1 MGAKI
6 TFLIYKHSFCAK
18 FYTGKDV
25 ASRVSTKK
33 SIFLLPNPTPL
44 KQLLSF
50 VHKEFM
56 HIWRDKRTILV
67 VIGLPIMQ
75 MILFGF
81 AISTEIRNVRY
92 GVFNP
97 KKDEISLKIEEHFR
111 CNNYFTYIEDITDPN
126 HYTDYFKRNKVDM
139 ILVFEDNFE
148 YKLTHQGEA
157 HIQILSDGIDPSSS
171 TAIAN
176 YANQIIQK
184 FQKENAKQA
193 PNGHFII
200 PQIKLLY
207 NPQMKSAFNFVP
219 GVMGLV
225 LTIICAMMTA
235 VSIVREK
242 ERGSLE
248 VLLVS
253 PIKPIYIIIAKMLP
267 YLVISTIIMFLII
280 LLSFFMLGVP
290 MAGSYF
296 TFCLISLVF
305 VIATLALGLL
315 ISTLVENQVIA
326 MLISGMGLMMPTAL
340 LSGMIFPVDNM
351 PWLLRVISSI
361 IPARW
366 FIAAVRKV
374 MIEGLEFV
382 FIYKEFII
390 LCFMTVVLLIIS
402 LKKFKIRLE

>member
-1 MGAKI
+1 MKQFL
-6 TFLIYKHSFCAK
+6 TF
-18 FYTGKDV
+18 V
-25 ASRVSTKK
+25 
-33 SIFLLPNPTPL
+33 N
-44 KQLLSF
+44 
-50 VHKEFM
+50 KEFM

-81 AISTEIRNVRY
+81 AISTEVRNIRF

-97 KKDEISLKIEEHFR
+97 SKDAITLKLEEHFR
-111 CNNYFTYIEDITDPN
+111 NNPYFTYIEDVTDPN
-126 HYTDYFKRNKVDM
+126 HYVDYFKQDRVDM
-139 ILVFEDNFE
+139 ILVFENNFE
-148 YKLTHQGEA
+148 YKLTHQGKA
-157 HIQILSDGIDPSSS
+157 HIQVLTDGIDPNSS

-184 FQKENAKQA
+184 FQQENIIQA
-193 PNGHFII
+193 PAGNIII
-200 PQIKLLY
+200 PQIRLLY

-242 ERGSLE
+242 ERGSME

-253 PIKPIYIIIAKMLP
+253 PIKPIYIMISKMLP
-267 YLVISTIIMFLII
+267 YLVISVFIMLLII
-280 LLSFFMLGVP
+280 LLSVFMLGVP

-296 TFCLISLVF
+296 TFSLVSLVF
-305 VIATLALGLL
+305 VIAMLALGLL

-326 MLISGMGLMMPTAL
+326 LLISGMGLMMPTAL
-340 LSGMIFPVDNM
+340 LTGMIFPIDNM
-351 PWLLRVISSI
+351 PWLLRTISTLL
-361 IPARW
+361 PARW
-366 FIAAVRKV
+366 FIAAIRKV
-374 MIEGLEFV
+374 MIEGLDFMY
-382 FIYKEFII
+382 IYKEFII
-390 LCFMTVVLLIIS
+390 LCLMTLALLMIS

>member
-1 MGAKI
+1 MVETRRIICRDAAC
-6 TFLIYKHSFCAK
+6 H
-18 FYTGKDV
+18 
-25 ASRVSTKK
+25 VSTEKYLFSPPN
-33 SIFLLPNPTPL
+33 SIRL

-50 VHKEFM
+50 VNKEFM
-56 HIWRDKRTILV
+56 HIWRDKRTLLV

-75 MILFGF
+75 MVLFGF
-81 AISTEIRNVRY
+81 AISTEIRNVRF

-97 KKDEISLKIEEHFR
+97 KKDEVSIKIEEHFR
-111 CNNYFTYIEDITDPN
+111 NNRYFTYIEEITDPN
-126 HYTDYFKRNKVDM
+126 YYADYFKKDKVDV
-139 ILVFEDNFE
+139 ILVFENNFE

-157 HIQILSDGIDPSSS
+157 HIQILTDGIDPNSS
-171 TAIAN
+171 TLIAN
-176 YANQIIQK
+176 YARQIIQK
-184 FQKENAKQA
+184 YQQDNAIQA
-193 PNGHFII
+193 PNGNIII
-200 PQIKLLY
+200 PQVKLLY

-242 ERGSLE
+242 ERGSIE

-267 YLVISTIIMFLII
+267 YLVISAVIMLLII
-280 LLSFFMLGVP
+280 LLSIFMLGVP
-290 MAGSYF
+290 MAGSYV
-296 TFCLISLVF
+296 TFCLVSLVF

-315 ISTLVENQVIA
+315 ISTMVENQVIA

-351 PWLLRVISSI
+351 PWLLRVISTI

-366 FIAAVRKV
+366 FISAVRKV
-374 MIEGLEFV
+374 MIEGLDFV

-390 LCFMTVVLLIIS
+390 LCFMTLVLLFIS

>member
-1 MGAKI
+1 MDI
-6 TFLIYKHSFCAK
+6 FFP
-18 FYTGKDV
+18 
-25 ASRVSTKK
+25 
-33 SIFLLPNPTPL
+33 IFLLQNLLHL

-50 VHKEFM
+50 VNKEFM
-56 HIWRDKRTILV
+56 HIWRDKRTILI

-81 AISTEIRNVRY
+81 AISTEIRNVRF

-97 KKDEISLKIEEHFR
+97 KRDEVSLKLVEHFK
-111 CNNYFTYIEDITDPN
+111 NNHYFTYIQDITEPN
-126 HYTDYFKRNKVDM
+126 HYVDYFKQDKVDM

-148 YKLTHQGEA
+148 YKLTHQNEA
-157 HIQILSDGIDPSSS
+157 HINILTDGIDPNSS

-176 YANQIIQK
+176 YARQIIQK
-184 FQKENAKQA
+184 FQQENTMQA
-193 PNGHFII
+193 PNGNIVV

-242 ERGSLE
+242 ERGSIE
-248 VLLVS
+248 VLLIS
-253 PIKPIYIIIAKMLP
+253 PIKPIYIMIAKMLP
-267 YLVISTIIMFLII
+267 YLVISAVIMLLII
-280 LLSFFMLGVP
+280 LLSIFMLQVP

-296 TFCLISLVF
+296 TFCLVSFVF
-305 VIATLALGLL
+305 VIAMLSLGLL
-315 ISTLVENQVIA
+315 ISTMVENQVIA

-340 LSGMIFPVDNM
+340 LSGMIFPTDNM
-351 PWLLRVISSI
+351 PWVLRAISVIL
-361 IPARW
+361 PARW
-366 FIAAVRKV
+366 FISAVRKV
-374 MIEGLEFV
+374 MIEGLDFV
-382 FIYKEFII
+382 YIYKEFII
-390 LCFMTVVLLIIS
+390 LCFMTLVLLIVS

>member
-1 MGAKI
+1 
-6 TFLIYKHSFCAK
+6 
-18 FYTGKDV
+18 
-25 ASRVSTKK
+25 
-33 SIFLLPNPTPL
+33 
-44 KQLLSF
+44 
-50 VHKEFM
+50 M
-56 HIWRDKRTILV
+56 HIWRDKRTMLF

-81 AISTEIRNVRY
+81 AISTEIRNIRF

-97 KKDEISLKIEEHFR
+97 KNDEVSLKIEEYFR
-111 CNNYFTYIEDITDPN
+111 NSRYFTYIEEVTDPD
-126 HYTDYFKRNKVDM
+126 YYADYFRQNKVDM
-139 ILVFEDNFE
+139 ILVFENNFE
-148 YKLTHQGEA
+148 YKLIHQGEA
-157 HIQILSDGIDPSSS
+157 HIQILTDGIDPNTS

-176 YANQIIQK
+176 YAKQIIQK
-184 FQKENAKQA
+184 YQQETTIQA
-193 PNGHFII
+193 PAGNVIV
-200 PQIKLLY
+200 PQIRLLY

-242 ERGSLE
+242 ERGSIE

-253 PIKPIYIIIAKMLP
+253 PMRPIYIMISKMLP
-267 YLVISTIIMFLII
+267 YLVISAFIMLLII
-280 LLSFFMLGVP
+280 LLSIFMLGVP

-305 VIATLALGLL
+305 VIAMLAMGLL
-315 ISTLVENQVIA
+315 ISTMVENQVIA

-340 LSGMIFPVDNM
+340 LSGMIFPIDNM
-351 PWLLRVISSI
+351 PWLLRTISVV

-366 FIAAVRKV
+366 FIAAIRKI
-374 MIEGLEFV
+374 MIEGLDFV

-390 LCFMTVVLLIIS
+390 LCFMTLVLLIIS

>member
-1 MGAKI
+1 M
-6 TFLIYKHSFCAK
+6 
-18 FYTGKDV
+18 
-25 ASRVSTKK
+25 
-33 SIFLLPNPTPL
+33 
-44 KQLLSF
+44 KQFLSF

-67 VIGLPIMQ
+67 VIGLPVIQ

-81 AISTEIRNVRY
+81 AISTEVRNVRF

-97 KKDEISLKIEEHFR
+97 SKDATSVKLVEHFKNNHYFSYVDEIV
-111 CNNYFTYIEDITDPN
+111 DPN
-126 HYTDYFKRNKVDM
+126 HYDTYFKQDKVDM
-139 ILVFEDNFE
+139 ILVFDHHFE

-157 HIQILSDGIDPSSS
+157 HIQILTDGIDPNSA

-184 FQKENAKQA
+184 YQQETTAQS
-193 PNGHFII
+193 PVGHFII
-200 PQIKLLY
+200 PQIRLLY

-253 PIKPIYIIIAKMLP
+253 PCKPIYVMLAKMLP
-267 YLVISTIIMFLII
+267 YLVISGIIMLLII
-280 LLSFFMLGVP
+280 LLSIFMLGVT
-290 MAGSYF
+290 MAGSYV
-296 TFCLISLVF
+296 TFSFISLIF
-305 VIATLALGLL
+305 VIAMLAVGLL
-315 ISTLVENQVIA
+315 ISTLVDNQVIA
-326 MLISGMGLMMPTAL
+326 LLISGMGLMMPTAL

-351 PWLLRVISSI
+351 PWLLRTISALL
-361 IPARW
+361 PARW
-366 FIAAVRKV
+366 FISAIRKV
-374 MIEGLEFV
+374 MIEGLDFV
-382 FIYKEFII
+382 YIYKEFII
-390 LCFMTVVLLIIS
+390 LCLMTLVLLVIS

>member
-1 MGAKI
+1 M
-6 TFLIYKHSFCAK
+6 
-18 FYTGKDV
+18 
-25 ASRVSTKK
+25 
-33 SIFLLPNPTPL
+33 

-50 VHKEFM
+50 VNKEFI
-56 HIWRDKRTILV
+56 HIWRDKRTMLF
-67 VIGLPIMQ
+67 VIGLPIIQ

-81 AISTEIRNVRY
+81 AISTEIRNIRF

-97 KKDEISLKIEEHFR
+97 KKEVVSLKLEEHFR
-111 CNNYFTYIEDITDPN
+111 NSRYFTYIEDITDLN
-126 HYTDYFKRNKVDM
+126 HYVDYFKKNKVDM

-148 YKLTHQGEA
+148 YKLTHQGKV
-157 HIQILSDGIDPSSS
+157 HIQILTDGIDPNSA

-176 YANQIIQK
+176 YAQQIIQK
-184 FQKENAKQA
+184 FQQENNIQTHSG
-193 PNGHFII
+193 NVII
-200 PQIKLLY
+200 PQIRLLY

-242 ERGSLE
+242 ERGSIE

-253 PIKPIYIIIAKMLP
+253 PIKPIYIMISKMLP
-267 YLVISTIIMFLII
+267 YLVISAFIMLLII
-280 LLSFFMLGVP
+280 FLSIFLLEVP
-290 MAGSYF
+290 MAGSYL
-296 TFCLISLVF
+296 TFCLISLIF
-305 VIATLALGLL
+305 VIAMLAMGLL

-340 LSGMIFPVDNM
+340 LSGMIFPIDNM
-351 PWLLRVISSI
+351 PWLLRGISAI

-366 FIAAVRKV
+366 FISAVRKV
-374 MIEGLEFV
+374 MIEGLDFLS
-382 FIYKEFII
+382 IYKEFII
-390 LCFMTVVLLIIS
+390 LCFMTLVLIMIS

>member
-1 MGAKI
+1 M
-6 TFLIYKHSFCAK
+6 
-18 FYTGKDV
+18 
-25 ASRVSTKK
+25 
-33 SIFLLPNPTPL
+33 LPNPNLL
-44 KQLLSF
+44 KQFLSF
-50 VHKEFM
+50 VNKEFI
-56 HIWRDKRTILV
+56 HIWRDKRTMLF

-81 AISTEIRNVRY
+81 AISTEIRNIRF

-97 KKDEISLKIEEHFR
+97 KSDEISLKIEEHFR
-111 CNNYFTYIEDITDPN
+111 NSRYFTYIEDITDPN
-126 HYTDYFKRNKVDM
+126 HYADYFRQNRVDM
-139 ILVFEDNFE
+139 ILVFENNFE

-157 HIQILSDGIDPSSS
+157 HIQILTDGIDPNSS
-171 TAIAN
+171 TAISN
-176 YANQIIQK
+176 YANQTIQK
-184 FQKENAKQA
+184 FQQETVIQA
-193 PNGHFII
+193 PTGNVII
-200 PQIKLLY
+200 PQIRLLY

-235 VSIVREK
+235 ISIVREK
-242 ERGSLE
+242 ERGSIE

-253 PIKPIYIIIAKMLP
+253 PMKPIYIMISKMLP
-267 YLVISTIIMFLII
+267 YLVISAFIMLLII
-280 LLSFFMLGVP
+280 LLSIFMLGVP

-305 VIATLALGLL
+305 VIAMLAMGLL
-315 ISTLVENQVIA
+315 ISTMVENQVIA

-340 LSGMIFPVDNM
+340 LSGMIFPIDNM
-351 PWLLRVISSI
+351 PWLLRVISVV

-366 FIAAVRKV
+366 FIAAVRKI
-374 MIEGLEFV
+374 MIEGLDFV